1 MLLKIPTRLIHLLVH
16 LLVQFYNF
24 TRRAPLLFK
33 TENQPINL
41 YTNLY
46 TCMIIC
52 IATCMVVAFIN
63 NNIIIF
69 SCIVV
74 FFNLYT
80 CRKCNPD
87 KVVCEME
94 AFFSVGT
101 KDAGN
106 ARA

>member
-1 MLLKIPTRLIHLLVH
+1 MLLKIPTRLIHLLVQ
-16 LLVQFYNF
+16 LLVQLYNF
-24 TRRAPLLFK
+24 IRRAPLLFE

-46 TCMIIC
+46 IC